1 MLKEFDDYKPGDL
14 VRINLWFGRIFAH
27 EPSSEYYD
35 IDVSTPDGITKQ
47 RFTKDQFS
55 LSYPIEVAMNWNGCG
70 GNTTDLLTNE
80 EWNDIKAN
88 HPIIYEDCLKKVA
101 MNTSEGSLVKDWVF
115 DFLMTDKNTLNGKP
129 GRVIDAVKKS
139 NYGPIMRYVRDG
151 EELNDAI
158 IRLRKEA
165 IYVTPDN
172 KYVFMSY

>member
-14 VRINLWFGRIFAH
+14 VRINLWYGRVLNH

-35 IDVSTPDGITKQ
+35 VNVATPDGIIRKNLS
-47 RFTKDQFS
+47 KNDFS
-55 LSYPIEVAMNWNGCG
+55 LSYPIEFAMNWNGCG
-70 GNTTDLLTNE
+70 GDTTDILTDE
-80 EWNDIKAN
+80 EWNEIKAN
-88 HPIIYEDCLKKVA
+88 HPIIYQDCLRKVA
-101 MNTSEGSLVKDWVF
+101 MNTSYGSLIKDWVF
-115 DFLMTDKNTLNGKP
+115 EFLMTDKNTLQGKP
-129 GRVIDAVKKS
+129 GTVIRKLRKA

-165 IYVTPDN
+165 VYVTPDN